1 MAQHKYSLA
10 LKELIKAE
18 KIYSDDHILQN
29 DLGIAYMGK
38 ERIDLA
44 IPCFK
49 RAIELKPD
57 FAVAKN
63 NLGTA
68 YIAHEEWDLAIEVL
82 ESIFEDLFYATPHYP
97 HANMGWAYFNKRD
110 FPEAEKHYL
119 QALEIE
125 PNFSVALRGLGRTY
139 MRQGKNEEA
148 VKTLGKAVKLS
159 PGPAK
164 GEA

>member
-1 MAQHKYSLA
+1 
-10 LKELIKAE
+10 
-18 KIYSDDHILQN
+18 
-29 DLGIAYMGK
+29 
-38 ERIDLA
+38 
-44 IPCFK
+44 
-49 RAIELKPD
+49 IELKPD

-110 FPEAEKHYL
+110 FAEAEKHYL

-164 GEA
+164 GEAYLLLAKAYIANGENYKAREALHQVMTIAPDTRLAAEAEQTLKVLP